1 MHCDILSHLL
11 IKTELEFGYM
21 KPITIT
27 KNTKETLSDAAK
39 RASNQ
44 ATLNNR
50 IVIFQDGNYS
60 CLVYPY
66 DIINNIIKA
75 LKRIALMVEINR
87 LEKELIS

>member
-1 MHCDILSHLL
+1 
-11 IKTELEFGYM
+11 M

-27 KNTKETLSDAAK
+27 KARKETLFDAAK

-50 IVIFQDGNYS
+50 IVEFKDGKYT

-66 DIINNIIKA
+66 DIINNVIKA
-75 LKRIALMVEINR
+75 FKRIALMIEIER
-87 LEKELIS
+87 LESQSV

>member
-1 MHCDILSHLL
+1 
-11 IKTELEFGYM
+11 M

-27 KNTKETLSDAAK
+27 KNHKETLFDAAK
-39 RASNQ
+39 RAANQ

-50 IVIFQDGNYS
+50 IVQFQDGEYT

-75 LKRIALMVEINR
+75 FKRIALMIEISS
-87 LEKELIS
+87 LENAMK